1 MKGVKGF
8 TLVELMI
15 VIAIIAI
22 LTSIAVPAY
31 RNYVIRAKIAEA
43 ASSLAATRVK
53 MEQYF
58 QDNRVYSAGT
68 TPATGGCIY
77 PPTVNFTISC
87 TLVGTTGYTIDA
99 AGIASAGTTGFGFRL
114 DQDNNKSTTS
124 VPSGWSVHSPNNCYV
139 QKKGGQC

>member
-31 RNYVIRAKIAEA
+31 RDYVLRAKIAEA

-58 QDNRVYSAGT
+58 QDNRAYAAAGCVF
-68 TPATGGCIY
+68 PS
-77 PPTVNFTISC
+77 TVNFDITCSFP
-87 TLVGTTGYTIDA
+87 TATTYTITA
-99 AGIASAGTTGFGFRL
+99 TGKASTGTASFVYTL
-114 DQDNNKSTTS
+114 NQDNAKRTVSAPSGWT
-124 VPSGWSVHSPNNCYV
+124 VPSGNNCYV
-139 QKKGGQC
+139 IKKSGQC